1 VTVLQAMVTSGSGPR
16 LNAAMRRVPWNAYR
30 GSTRQAVFR
39 MAFDEG
45 RRVRDIVAFYADGR
59 GPTVRTIRRL
69 IAQMQACGSHSLQT
83 WHKYRADLGKGDE
96 LRRDSKMTE
105 AAVNGVRTLLERNPS
120 LYLDEVRD
128 LLAAAPY
135 AIKRC
140 TQPRAALKCT
150 IATRPCYAAQ
160 EAGR

>member
-1 VTVLQAMVTSGSGPR
+1 
-16 LNAAMRRVPWNAYR
+16 
-30 GSTRQAVFR
+30 